1 MIVKQRWPPAAG
13 RPQRQEE
20 TMLSRRQAVAA
31 LGGGAL
37 AGAAAII
44 RPAHAVEVF
53 KLGHVL
59 APTHQFHR
67 GMELAAQRIAAAT
80 DGRLRMEVY
89 PSSQLGTERDMHV
102 ALRTG
107 AVDMLL
113 ASAAGAGVH
122 LRELTVI
129 DAPYLFRDEDHW
141 RKVVYGDIGRRWE
154 QEIVTATG
162 IHIVGWF
169 PRGKRHVISRTRA
182 YNTIGE
188 IRGQKIRVA
197 DLPLYPTVFR
207 AFGAVP
213 TPIAFA
219 EMYSALESG
228 IVDGADTPLDSIPA
242 MRLNEV
248 ARFLTLIEWS
258 NAAPGPV
265 LMSAAAW
272 ARVGAGDQ
280 QAFLAGIRVGT
291 DFIAQ
296 EFIDQEEQYKRDLA
310 QRGMTIVTPTDLPAW
325 RAAAAERA
333 IPDLA
338 RLWGGDAGLYATIA
352 NVR

>member
-1 MIVKQRWPPAAG
+1 MI
-13 RPQRQEE
+13 
-20 TMLSRRQAVAA
+20 SRRHVVRV
-31 LGGGAL
+31 GAL
-37 AGAAAII
+37 GAAALAAPALVV
-44 RPAHAVEVF
+44 RPAHAVETF

-59 APTHQFHR
+59 APTHQFHT
-67 GMELAAQRIAAAT
+67 GMELAARKLAEAT
-80 DGRLRMEVY
+80 EGRLRMEVY

-102 ALRTG
+102 AVRTG

-113 ASAAGAGVH
+113 ASAGGASVH
-122 LRELTVI
+122 LREIAVL
-129 DAPYLFRDEDHW
+129 DAPYLFRDEEHW
-141 RKVVYGDIGRRWE
+141 RKVVYGDFGRRWE
-154 QEIVTATG
+154 QQIVAQSSV
-162 IHIVGWF
+162 HVVGWF
-169 PRGKRHVISRTRA
+169 PRGKRHVVSRTRP
-182 YNTIGE
+182 YNTIAE

-228 IVDGADTPLDSIPA
+228 IVDGADTPLDSIQA

-272 ARVGAGDQ
+272 ARVPAADQ
-280 QAFLAGIRVGT
+280 QRFTAAIREGT
-291 DFIAQ
+291 EFIAQ
-296 EFIDQEEQYKRDLA
+296 AFIEQEDQYKRDLA
-310 QRGMTIVTPTDLPAW
+310 RQGMTVVTPTDLPAW

-338 RLWGGDAGLYATIA
+338 RIWGGDTNLYASIVA
-352 NVR
+352 VR

>member
-1 MIVKQRWPPAAG
+1 M
-13 RPQRQEE
+13 
-20 TMLSRRQAVAA
+20 RRVA
-31 LGGGAL
+31 GGAAAV
-37 AGAAAII
+37 AGAAILS
-44 RPAHAVEVF
+44 RPAHAVETF

-59 APTHQFHR
+59 APTHQFHT
-67 GMELAAQRIAAAT
+67 GMELAARKLAETT

-113 ASAAGAGVH
+113 ASAGGASVH
-122 LRELTVI
+122 LREIAVL

-154 QEIVTATG
+154 QQVVAASG
-162 IHIVGWF
+162 AHIVGWF
-169 PRGKRHVISRTRA
+169 PRGKRHVISRARA
-182 YNTIGE
+182 YNTIVE

-228 IVDGADTPLDSIPA
+228 IVDGADAPLDSIPA

-265 LMSAAAW
+265 LMSGAAW
-272 ARVGAGDQ
+272 ARVPAADRER
-280 QAFLAGIRVGT
+280 FLAAIRVGT
-291 DFIAQ
+291 EFIAQ
-296 EFIDQEEQYKRDLA
+296 AFVDQEEQLKRDLA
-310 QRGMTIVTPTDLPAW
+310 RQGMTIVTPTDLPAW
-325 RAAAAERA
+325 RQAAAERA

-338 RLWGGDAGLYATIA
+338 RVWGGDVNLYATIL

>member
-1 MIVKQRWPPAAG
+1 MIVRRDFMRLAATGTVALAAAAG
-13 RPQRQEE
+13 RPARAAE
-20 TMLSRRQAVAA
+20 T
-31 LGGGAL
+31 
-37 AGAAAII
+37 
-44 RPAHAVEVF
+44 F

-59 APTHQFHR
+59 APTHQFHT
-67 GMELAAQRIAAAT
+67 GMELAARRLAETT

-113 ASAAGAGVH
+113 ASAGGASVH
-122 LRELTVI
+122 LREIAVL

-141 RKVVYGDIGRRWE
+141 RKVVYGDIGKRWE
-154 QEIVTATG
+154 QQVVAASG
-162 IHIVGWF
+162 AHIVGWF
-169 PRGKRHVISRTRA
+169 PRGKRHVISRVRA

-228 IVDGADTPLDSIPA
+228 IVDGADAPLDSIPA

-272 ARVGAGDQ
+272 ARVPAGDRERF
-280 QAFLAGIRVGT
+280 AAAIREGT
-291 DFIAQ
+291 EFIAQ
-296 EFIDQEEQYKRDLA
+296 AFVDQEEQLKRDLA
-310 QRGMTIVTPTDLPAW
+310 RQGMTIVTPTDMPAW
-325 RAAAAERA
+325 RQAAAERA

-338 RLWGGDAGLYATIA
+338 RVWGGDVNLYSTIV

>member
-1 MIVKQRWPPAAG
+1 MI
-13 RPQRQEE
+13 
-20 TMLSRRQAVAA
+20 SRRDVIRSGA
-31 LGGGAL
+31 LGAAVLAAPAL
-37 AGAAAII
+37 FS
-44 RPAHAVEVF
+44 RQAHAVETF

-59 APTHQFHR
+59 APTHQFHT
-67 GMELAAQRIAAAT
+67 GMELAARKLAETT

-102 ALRTG
+102 AVRTG

-113 ASAAGAGVH
+113 ASPGGASVH
-122 LRELTVI
+122 VREVAVL
-129 DAPYLFRDEDHW
+129 DAPYLFRDEEHW
-141 RKVVYGDIGRRWE
+141 RKVVYGDVGRRWE
-154 QEIVTATG
+154 QQAQTQANVL
-162 IHIVGWF
+162 IVGWF

-182 YNTIGE
+182 YNTIAE

-228 IVDGADTPLDSIPA
+228 VVDGADAPLDSIPA

-272 ARVGAGDQ
+272 ARVPAADRDRFK
-280 QAFLAGIRVGT
+280 AAIREGT
-291 DFIAQ
+291 EMIARVFV
-296 EFIDQEEQYKRDLA
+296 EQEEQLKRDLA
-310 QRGMTIVTPTDLPAW
+310 QRGMTVVTPTDMPAW
-325 RAAAAERA
+325 RQAAAERA

-338 RLWGGDAGLYATIA
+338 RVWGGDANLYGSIV